1 MKMGQLRPLD
11 LLAYQKFPVYPFAWF
26 YTSEMKMQQNALHQL
41 LISMMDWR
49 LSSATAEV
57 AAQHA
62 NSLDDTIRSLLPMP
76 MFSIG
81 SLWDS
86 SFANL
91 YHTPTLTTDAA
102 ECLWQ
107 AGFRDLN
114 ASSGYFKDPR
124 VTPLW
129 IQISQALNVHPDWM
143 PE

>member
-1 MKMGQLRPLD
+1 
-11 LLAYQKFPVYPFAWF
+11 
-26 YTSEMKMQQNALHQL
+26 MQQDALRQL
-41 LISMMDWR
+41 LISMMDCR

-62 NSLDDTIRSLLPMP
+62 NSLDDTIRPLLPMP

-86 SFANL
+86 SFTNL

-114 ASSGYFKDPR
+114 ASSGFFKDDKDPR

-129 IQISQALNVHPDWM
+129 IQISQAFNVHPDWM